1 MRHSMSTTVST
12 GRVARAVRRL
22 PHPRIMS
29 KFVLTGALVG
39 GTHLGLVS
47 LMVLAGV
54 PIQLALALGYVIA
67 LALHFTLNRQWVFA
81 EDSGY
86 ALHFSRQ
93 GVRYLLIAGISYA
106 GTAISVAILP
116 GLLGIPQLAAFFMA
130 AIAMAGVSF
139 VLLNFWVFRR
149 VEPVT

>member
-1 MRHSMSTTVST
+1 MGETTVIT
-12 GRVARAVRRL
+12 GHVARAVRRL

-39 GTHLGLVS
+39 CTHPALVS

-54 PIQLALALGYVIA
+54 PIQAALALAYSVA
-67 LALHFTLNRQWVFA
+67 LAVHFTLNRQWVFA
-81 EDSGY
+81 QDSGY

-93 GVRYLLIAGISYA
+93 GLRYLLIAATSYA
-106 GTAISVAILP
+106 VTAVSVAVLP
-116 GLLGIPQLAAFFMA
+116 DLLGIPELAVFFMA
-130 AIAMAGVSF
+130 AIAMACVSF

-149 VEPVT
+149 AEPGA

>member
-1 MRHSMSTTVST
+1 MGTTVST

-22 PHPRIMS
+22 PHPWVMS

-39 GTHLGLVS
+39 GTHLALVT

-54 PIQLALALGYVIA
+54 PIQAALALAYLVA
-67 LALHFTLNRQWVFA
+67 LAVHFTLNRQWVFA
-81 EDSGY
+81 EHSGY

-93 GVRYLLIAGISYA
+93 GVRYLLIAGLSYA
-106 GTAISVAILP
+106 GTAISVAVLP
-116 GLLGIPQLAAFFMA
+116 GLLDIPQLAAFFMA

-149 VEPVT
+149 AEPAT